1 MTPIEEVAHLADT
14 RIDLEVELD
23 RKIMTLRELLHIEV
37 GGVLRMD
44 RSAGENIDIL
54 VDGKVIGFGE
64 IVIIEDAMGIR
75 VTDFRSDE

>member
-1 MTPIEEVAHLADT
+1 MTPFEEIAHLSDT

-23 RKIMTLRELLHIEV
+23 RKIMTLRELLRIEV

-54 VDGKVIGFGE
+54 VDGKLIGFGE

-75 VTDFRSDE
+75 VTDFRSDD

>member
-1 MTPIEEVAHLADT
+1 MTPIEEIVHLQDT

-23 RKIMTLRELLHIEV
+23 RKTMTLRDLMQIEV

-54 VDGKVIGFGE
+54 IDGKVIGFGE
-64 IVIIEDAMGIR
+64 IVIIEDAMGVR
-75 VTDFRSDE
+75 VTDFRNDG